1 MPALNFETVSL
12 DEITQ
17 YGLTAEPSPHRPVI
31 LVVDDE
37 RVIADTLVAILTR
50 RGFAAMQAYDAESAL
65 DLSRVIPPELLLS
78 DVLLPGKSGIE
89 LAIAMKDAVPDCKVL
104 LFSGQAATVDL
115 LAAARHGG
123 HDFTLLA
130 KPLHP
135 TDLLANIRE
144 LDAKFRCG
152 QPPEIKAR
160 PLRFA

>member
-17 YGLTAEPSPHRPVI
+17 NGLTAEPSPHRPVI

-37 RVIADTLVAILTR
+37 RVIADTLAAILAR

-89 LAIAMKDAVPDCKVL
+89 LAIAMKDAVPDCRVL
-104 LFSGQAATVDL
+104 LFSGQDTTVDL
-115 LAAARHGG
+115 LAAARDAG
-123 HDFTLLA
+123 HDITVLA
-130 KPLHP
+130 KPVHP
-135 TDLLANIRE
+135 VDLLANIRE
-144 LDAKFRCG
+144 LDAKFRCEP
-152 QPPEIKAR
+152 PPELKAR
-160 PLRFA
+160 PPRFA